1 MLTKYASTNGM
12 WHVIYM
18 SGHDEM
24 RYDMQKG
31 LHKLC
36 LSCAISPIPKY
47 TQCCCLGKAQL
58 RKMASAPVIATPH
71 CSVPT
76 TRYLQKV
83 VASFWPENKNNFLQP
98 KTIDT
103 FAACVRFTHR
113 LLAL

>member
-58 RKMASAPVIATPH
+58 RKMASAPVIATPPVH
-71 CSVPT
+71 PQDICSRSWPVSGLKIKT
-76 TRYLQKV
+76 TDEVLQRSK
-83 VASFWPENKNNFLQP
+83 
-98 KTIDT
+98 
-103 FAACVRFTHR
+103 
-113 LLAL
+113 